1 MKYLEREKSE
11 WNLRKEYLDHQQKKL
26 KNVLYIIVGLAV
38 TLAVVFEFYRS
49 FWKRI
54 STMRGWD

>member
-26 KNVLYIIVGLAV
+26 KNVLYIIVGPAV
-38 TLAVVFEFYRS
+38 TLAVAALLLRWLKTKGAQRFA
-49 FWKRI
+49 
-54 STMRGWD
+54 ML